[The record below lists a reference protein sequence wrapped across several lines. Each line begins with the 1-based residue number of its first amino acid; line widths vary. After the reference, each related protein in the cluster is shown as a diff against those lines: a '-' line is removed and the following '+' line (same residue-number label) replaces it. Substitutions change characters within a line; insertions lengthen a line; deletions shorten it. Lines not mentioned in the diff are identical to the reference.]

1 MVLGGRR
8 APTRHASLRPKA
20 KKRRGKG
27 WLLRHAALSFPFAR
41 IWVMRRRTAF
51 TLSPARNLNFRFWHR
66 AEGESV

>member
-8 APTRHASLRPKA
+8 AHQTCVTPPEG

-51 TLSPARNLNFRFWHR
+51 ALSPARDLNFRFWHR
-66 AEGESV
+66 GEGE